1 MNIFSLH
8 VRKLLF
14 YEMKSNDCLRYRA
27 YNNTQLT
34 TTKIHCNWL

>member
-1 MNIFSLH
+1 M
-8 VRKLLF
+8 
-14 YEMKSNDCLRYRA
+14 A